1 MDDFYKTCRWCRWNK
16 NGECQ
21 HSGTFAVDSLK
32 AECRL
37 DDGIIYEA
45 VKEAFSDKTFA
56 KLKRNLESSLSKK
69 KANLFYQEFL
79 QELEDMQRDWAIA
92 IDDAVSAKIN
102 YELEGVN
109 GLSVELAMKI
119 RFAVSIGN
127 KDGDKFCSF
136 ADMSKP
142 KINSAWRSSR
152 AGRTLRPMNR

>member
-16 NGECQ
+16 NGECR

-56 KLKRNLESSLSKK
+56 TLKRNLESSLSKK

-79 QELEDMQRDWAIA
+79 QELEDMQRDWAMA
-92 IDDAVSAKIN
+92 IDGAVSAKIN

-109 GLSVELAMKI
+109 GLSVELADED
-119 RFAVSIGN
+119 S
-127 KDGDKFCSF
+127 FCC
-136 ADMSKP
+136 KY
-142 KINSAWRSSR
+142 WE
-152 AGRTLRPMNR
+152 

>member
-16 NGECQ
+16 NGECK

-32 AECRL
+32 AECKL

-45 VKEAFSDKTFA
+45 VKEAFSDKAFVN
-56 KLKRNLESSLSKK
+56 LKRNLESSLSKK

-102 YELEGVN
+102 HELEGVN
-109 GLSVELAMKI
+109 GLSVELADEN
-119 RFAVSIGN
+119 S
-127 KDGDKFCSF
+127 FCC
-136 ADMSKP
+136 KY
-142 KINSAWRSSR
+142 WE
-152 AGRTLRPMNR
+152 

>member
-16 NGECQ
+16 NGECK

-32 AECRL
+32 AECKL

-45 VKEAFSDKTFA
+45 VKEAFSDKAFVN
-56 KLKRNLESSLSKK
+56 LKRNLESSLSKK

-92 IDDAVSAKIN
+92 IDDVVSAKIN

-109 GLSVELAMKI
+109 GLSVELADED
-119 RFAVSIGN
+119 S
-127 KDGDKFCSF
+127 FCC
-136 ADMSKP
+136 KY
-142 KINSAWRSSR
+142 WE
-152 AGRTLRPMNR
+152 

>member
-16 NGECQ
+16 NGECR

-56 KLKRNLESSLSKK
+56 TLKRNLESSLSKK

-79 QELEDMQRDWAIA
+79 QELEDMQRDWAMA
-92 IDDAVSAKIN
+92 IDGAVSAKIN

-109 GLSVELAMKI
+109 GLSVELADED
-119 RFAVSIGN
+119 S
-127 KDGDKFCSF
+127 FCC
-136 ADMSKP
+136 KY
-142 KINSAWRSSR
+142 W
-152 AGRTLRPMNR
+152 

>member
-16 NGECQ
+16 NGECK

-32 AECRL
+32 AECKL

-45 VKEAFSDKTFA
+45 VKEAFSDKAFVN
-56 KLKRNLESSLSKK
+56 LKRNLESSLSKK

-92 IDDAVSAKIN
+92 IDDAVSEKIN

-109 GLSVELAMKI
+109 GLSVELADEN
-119 RFAVSIGN
+119 S
-127 KDGDKFCSF
+127 FCC
-136 ADMSKP
+136 KY
-142 KINSAWRSSR
+142 WE
-152 AGRTLRPMNR
+152 

>member
-37 DDGIIYEA
+37 DGIIYEA

-56 KLKRNLESSLSKK
+56 TLKRNLESSLSKK

-109 GLSVELAMKI
+109 GLSVELADEN
-119 RFAVSIGN
+119 S
-127 KDGDKFCSF
+127 FCC
-136 ADMSKP
+136 KY
-142 KINSAWRSSR
+142 WE
-152 AGRTLRPMNR
+152 

>member
-16 NGECQ
+16 NGECR

-56 KLKRNLESSLSKK
+56 TLKRNLESSLSKK

-79 QELEDMQRDWAIA
+79 QELEDMQRDWAMA
-92 IDDAVSAKIN
+92 IDGAVSAKIN
-102 YELEGVN
+102 YELEDVN
-109 GLSVELAMKI
+109 GLSVELADED
-119 RFAVSIGN
+119 S
-127 KDGDKFCSF
+127 FCC
-136 ADMSKP
+136 KY
-142 KINSAWRSSR
+142 WE
-152 AGRTLRPMNR
+152 

>member
-16 NGECQ
+16 NGECK

-32 AECRL
+32 AECKL

-45 VKEAFSDKTFA
+45 VKEAFSDKAFV

-79 QELEDMQRDWAIA
+79 QELEDMHRDWAMA
-92 IDDAVSAKIN
+92 FDNAVSAKIN

-109 GLSVELAMKI
+109 GLSVELADED
-119 RFAVSIGN
+119 S
-127 KDGDKFCSF
+127 FCC
-136 ADMSKP
+136 KY
-142 KINSAWRSSR
+142 WE
-152 AGRTLRPMNR
+152 

>member
-16 NGECQ
+16 NGECR

-37 DDGIIYEA
+37 DDGIIYEV
-45 VKEAFSDKTFA
+45 VKEAFSDKAFA
-56 KLKRNLESSLSKK
+56 ALKRNLESSLSKK

-79 QELEDMQRDWAIA
+79 QELEDMQRDWAVA

-109 GLSVELAMKI
+109 GLSVELADED
-119 RFAVSIGN
+119 S
-127 KDGDKFCSF
+127 FCC
-136 ADMSKP
+136 KY
-142 KINSAWRSSR
+142 WE
-152 AGRTLRPMNR
+152 

>member
-56 KLKRNLESSLSKK
+56 TLKRNLESSLSKK
-69 KANLFYQEFL
+69 KANLFYQDSCGNL
-79 QELEDMQRDWAIA
+79 KICNAI
-92 IDDAVSAKIN
+92 
-102 YELEGVN
+102 
-109 GLSVELAMKI
+109 
-119 RFAVSIGN
+119 
-127 KDGDKFCSF
+127 
-136 ADMSKP
+136 
-142 KINSAWRSSR
+142 
-152 AGRTLRPMNR
+152 GRWLLMML

>member
-16 NGECQ
+16 NGECR
-21 HSGTFAVDSLK
+21 HSGTFAMDSLK

-56 KLKRNLESSLSKK
+56 TLKRNLESSLSKK

-79 QELEDMQRDWAIA
+79 QELEDMQRDWAMA
-92 IDDAVSAKIN
+92 IDGAVSAKIN

-109 GLSVELAMKI
+109 GLSVELADED
-119 RFAVSIGN
+119 S
-127 KDGDKFCSF
+127 FCC
-136 ADMSKP
+136 KY
-142 KINSAWRSSR
+142 WE
-152 AGRTLRPMNR
+152 

>member
-16 NGECQ
+16 NGECK

-32 AECRL
+32 AECKL
-37 DDGIIYEA
+37 DDGIIHEA
-45 VKEAFSDKTFA
+45 VKEAFSDKAFVN
-56 KLKRNLESSLSKK
+56 LKRNLESSLSKK

-109 GLSVELAMKI
+109 GLSVELADED
-119 RFAVSIGN
+119 S
-127 KDGDKFCSF
+127 FCC
-136 ADMSKP
+136 KY
-142 KINSAWRSSR
+142 WE
-152 AGRTLRPMNR
+152 

>member
-16 NGECQ
+16 NGECK

-32 AECRL
+32 AECKL

-45 VKEAFSDKTFA
+45 VKEAFSDKAFVN
-56 KLKRNLESSLSKK
+56 LKRNLESLLSKK

-109 GLSVELAMKI
+109 GLSVELADED
-119 RFAVSIGN
+119 S
-127 KDGDKFCSF
+127 FCC
-136 ADMSKP
+136 KY
-142 KINSAWRSSR
+142 WE
-152 AGRTLRPMNR
+152 

>member
-16 NGECQ
+16 NGECK

-32 AECRL
+32 AKCKL

-45 VKEAFSDKTFA
+45 VKEAFSDKAFV

-79 QELEDMQRDWAIA
+79 QELEDMQRDWAMA
-92 IDDAVSAKIN
+92 IDNAVSAKIN

-109 GLSVELAMKI
+109 GLSVELADED
-119 RFAVSIGN
+119 S
-127 KDGDKFCSF
+127 FCC
-136 ADMSKP
+136 KY
-142 KINSAWRSSR
+142 WE
-152 AGRTLRPMNR
+152 

>member
-1 MDDFYKTCRWCRWNK
+1 MDDFYKTCCWCRWNK
-16 NGECQ
+16 NGECR

-32 AECRL
+32 AECKL

-56 KLKRNLESSLSKK
+56 TLKRNLESSLSKK

-109 GLSVELAMKI
+109 GLSVELADED
-119 RFAVSIGN
+119 S
-127 KDGDKFCSF
+127 FCC
-136 ADMSKP
+136 KY
-142 KINSAWRSSR
+142 WE
-152 AGRTLRPMNR
+152 

>member
-16 NGECQ
+16 NGECK

-32 AECRL
+32 AECKL

-45 VKEAFSDKTFA
+45 VKEAFSDKAFVN
-56 KLKRNLESSLSKK
+56 LKRNLESSLSKK

-79 QELEDMQRDWAIA
+79 QELEDMQRDWAMA

-109 GLSVELAMKI
+109 WLSVELADEN
-119 RFAVSIGN
+119 S
-127 KDGDKFCSF
+127 FCC
-136 ADMSKP
+136 KY
-142 KINSAWRSSR
+142 WE
-152 AGRTLRPMNR
+152 

>member
-16 NGECQ
+16 NGECK
-21 HSGTFAVDSLK
+21 HSDTFAVDSLK
-32 AECRL
+32 AECKL

-45 VKEAFSDKTFA
+45 VKEAFSDKAFVN
-56 KLKRNLESSLSKK
+56 LKRNLESSLSKK

-109 GLSVELAMKI
+109 GLSVELADEN
-119 RFAVSIGN
+119 S
-127 KDGDKFCSF
+127 FCC
-136 ADMSKP
+136 KY
-142 KINSAWRSSR
+142 WE
-152 AGRTLRPMNR
+152 

>member
-16 NGECQ
+16 NGECK

-32 AECRL
+32 AECKL
-37 DDGIIYEA
+37 DDEIIYEA
-45 VKEAFSDKTFA
+45 VKEAFSDKAFVN
-56 KLKRNLESSLSKK
+56 LKRNLESSLSKK

-109 GLSVELAMKI
+109 GLSVELADEN
-119 RFAVSIGN
+119 S
-127 KDGDKFCSF
+127 FCC
-136 ADMSKP
+136 KY
-142 KINSAWRSSR
+142 WE
-152 AGRTLRPMNR
+152 

>member
-102 YELEGVN
+102 YKLEGVN
-109 GLSVELAMKI
+109 GLSVELADED
-119 RFAVSIGN
+119 S
-127 KDGDKFCSF
+127 FCC
-136 ADMSKP
+136 KY
-142 KINSAWRSSR
+142 WE
-152 AGRTLRPMNR
+152 

>member
-16 NGECQ
+16 NGECK

-32 AECRL
+32 AECKL
-37 DDGIIYEA
+37 DDGIVYEA
-45 VKEAFSDKTFA
+45 VKEAFSDKAFVN
-56 KLKRNLESSLSKK
+56 LKRNLESLLSKK

-109 GLSVELAMKI
+109 GLSVELADED
-119 RFAVSIGN
+119 S
-127 KDGDKFCSF
+127 FCC
-136 ADMSKP
+136 KY
-142 KINSAWRSSR
+142 WE
-152 AGRTLRPMNR
+152 

>member
-109 GLSVELAMKI
+109 GFSVELADED
-119 RFAVSIGN
+119 S
-127 KDGDKFCSF
+127 FCC
-136 ADMSKP
+136 KY
-142 KINSAWRSSR
+142 WE
-152 AGRTLRPMNR
+152 

>member
-16 NGECQ
+16 NGECK

-32 AECRL
+32 AECKL

-45 VKEAFSDKTFA
+45 VKEAFSDKAFA
-56 KLKRNLESSLSKK
+56 TLKRNLESSLSKI

-109 GLSVELAMKI
+109 GLSVELADED
-119 RFAVSIGN
+119 S
-127 KDGDKFCSF
+127 FCC
-136 ADMSKP
+136 KY
-142 KINSAWRSSR
+142 WE
-152 AGRTLRPMNR
+152 

>member
-16 NGECQ
+16 NGECK

-32 AECRL
+32 VECKL

-45 VKEAFSDKTFA
+45 VKEAFSDKAFVN
-56 KLKRNLESSLSKK
+56 LKRNLESSLSKK

-109 GLSVELAMKI
+109 GLSVELADED
-119 RFAVSIGN
+119 S
-127 KDGDKFCSF
+127 FCC
-136 ADMSKP
+136 KY
-142 KINSAWRSSR
+142 WE
-152 AGRTLRPMNR
+152 

>member
-16 NGECQ
+16 NGECR

-56 KLKRNLESSLSKK
+56 TLQRNLESSLSKK

-79 QELEDMQRDWAIA
+79 QELEDMQRDWAVA

-109 GLSVELAMKI
+109 GLSVELADED
-119 RFAVSIGN
+119 S
-127 KDGDKFCSF
+127 FCC
-136 ADMSKP
+136 KY
-142 KINSAWRSSR
+142 WE
-152 AGRTLRPMNR
+152 

>member
-69 KANLFYQEFL
+69 KRTCSIKSSCRNL
-79 QELEDMQRDWAIA
+79 
-92 IDDAVSAKIN
+92 KICN
-102 YELEGVN
+102 
-109 GLSVELAMKI
+109 AT
-119 RFAVSIGN
+119 
-127 KDGDKFCSF
+127 
-136 ADMSKP
+136 
-142 KINSAWRSSR
+142 
-152 AGRTLRPMNR
+152 GRWLLIML

>member
-16 NGECQ
+16 NGECR

-56 KLKRNLESSLSKK
+56 TLKRNLESSLSKK

-79 QELEDMQRDWAIA
+79 QELEDMQRDWAMA
-92 IDDAVSAKIN
+92 IDGAVSAKIN
-102 YELEGVN
+102 YELDGVN
-109 GLSVELAMKI
+109 GLSVELADED
-119 RFAVSIGN
+119 S
-127 KDGDKFCSF
+127 FCC
-136 ADMSKP
+136 KY
-142 KINSAWRSSR
+142 WE
-152 AGRTLRPMNR
+152 

>member
-21 HSGTFAVDSLK
+21 HSDTFAVDSLK

-37 DDGIIYEA
+37 DDGSIYEA

-56 KLKRNLESSLSKK
+56 NLKRNLESSLSKK

-79 QELEDMQRDWAIA
+79 QELEDMQRDWAMA

-109 GLSVELAMKI
+109 GLSVELADED
-119 RFAVSIGN
+119 S
-127 KDGDKFCSF
+127 FCC
-136 ADMSKP
+136 KY
-142 KINSAWRSSR
+142 WE
-152 AGRTLRPMNR
+152 